1 MKKTILFCL
10 CLVSV
15 QMVFAQYWQQRVD
28 YLLDVSLNE
37 KERSLDGFAKI
48 TYFNRSPDTLRYI
61 WFHLWPNAYK
71 NDQTAFS
78 EQALLHGDTRFYFS
92 NREEKGYINKLDFK
106 VDGITAHTEDHPQHI
121 DITRLILPKPLPP
134 GEQTVVT
141 TPFHVKLPFN
151 YSRGGYD
158 GSTIQ
163 ATQWYP
169 KPAVYDHKGWH
180 PMPYLNQGEFY
191 GEFGKYDVR
200 ITIPEDYIVAAT
212 GELQNE
218 DEKEKLLLRK
228 NPPKATV
235 TLKRTTTSATIKKP
249 KPKSLLVKTK
259 TLNFIQDQVHDFA
272 WFANKDF
279 IVDSDTCLLSSGN
292 IVDVKSFYTE
302 AEKKHWD
309 HAVVYAKEAL
319 RFYSAALGE
328 YPYKTASVVL
338 GPDNFGGGMEYPT
351 ITQISPG
358 LSGPALDEVVA
369 HELGHNW
376 FYGMLASNERLHPWM
391 DEGMNTY
398 YELRYMES
406 RYGAQPRLFDLLLQT
421 RVSRKTD
428 QPVSIHS
435 EQFESGNYGLSAY
448 HKAASWMEL
457 LEEKMGKENFSQMM
471 QDYFRQWKFRHPYP
485 EDFQKMVR
493 QKLGAET
500 DGIFSLLNQKGSLP
514 GQELKGFRVASPFK
528 KGSIQNYLKHPA
540 KNLLFLSPALG
551 INSYDKL
558 MLGAMVTNYKLPP
571 NNFQFLLVPLY
582 GLGSKKFTGLGRAS
596 YSIMSGGAIRKTDI
610 FLNASS
616 FTMNEFKDSADRKLF
631 MQFQKL
637 VPGIRLTLREKDPL
651 STVRKSI
658 QFKSFMIGEETL
670 RIRPD
675 TSISGTDTSLL
686 LRYEFPE
693 KNRTLNQLQLR
704 YENNRGL
711 YPFDLTLLVE
721 QGKDFIRT
729 GLTGNYFFN
738 YREGGLQLR
747 VFAGKLNYLGTK
759 TISKQFANDRYW
771 LNMTGPKGFEDY
783 TYSDYFLGRNFFEGL
798 ESQQIMI
805 RDGGFKVRTDLLS
818 SKIGKTDNWLAAI
831 NLNTSIPQKLNPLSA
846 LPLVKIPLH
855 LFFDI
860 GTYAE
865 AWDKEADTD
874 RFLYEFGFH
883 IPLFNET
890 VNFYFPIVYN
900 KVYGDYFK
908 SVIPKNRFF
917 KTMSFS
923 INLFNKDLKKLN
935 REIEF

>member
-1 MKKTILFCL
+1 M
-10 CLVSV
+10 
-15 QMVFAQYWQQRVD
+15 
-28 YLLDVSLNE
+28 
-37 KERSLDGFAKI
+37 
-48 TYFNRSPDTLRYI
+48 
-61 WFHLWPNAYK
+61 
-71 NDQTAFS
+71 
-78 EQALLHGDTRFYFS
+78 
-92 NREEKGYINKLDFK
+92 
-106 VDGITAHTEDHPQHI
+106 
-121 DITRLILPKPLPP
+121 
-134 GEQTVVT
+134 
-141 TPFHVKLPFN
+141 
-151 YSRGGYD
+151 
-158 GSTIQ
+158 
-163 ATQWYP
+163 
-169 KPAVYDHKGWH
+169 
-180 PMPYLNQGEFY
+180 
-191 GEFGKYDVR
+191 
-200 ITIPEDYIVAAT
+200 
-212 GELQNE
+212 
-218 DEKEKLLLRK
+218 
-228 NPPKATV
+228 
-235 TLKRTTTSATIKKP
+235 
-249 KPKSLLVKTK
+249 
-259 TLNFIQDQVHDFA
+259 
-272 WFANKDF
+272 
-279 IVDSDTCLLSSGN
+279 
-292 IVDVKSFYTE
+292 
-302 AEKKHWD
+302 
-309 HAVVYAKEAL
+309 
-319 RFYSAALGE
+319 
-328 YPYKTASVVL
+328 
-338 GPDNFGGGMEYPT
+338 
-351 ITQISPG
+351 
-358 LSGPALDEVVA
+358 ALD
-369 HELGHNW
+369 
-376 FYGMLASNERLHPWM
+376 
-391 DEGMNTY
+391 
-398 YELRYMES
+398 
-406 RYGAQPRLFDLLLQT
+406 Q
-421 RVSRKTD
+421 
-428 QPVSIHS
+428 
-435 EQFESGNYGLSAY
+435 
-448 HKAASWMEL
+448 
-457 LEEKMGKENFSQMM
+457 
-471 QDYFRQWKFRHPYP
+471 
-485 EDFQKMVR
+485 
-493 QKLGAET
+493 
-500 DGIFSLLNQKGSLP
+500 
-514 GQELKGFRVASPFK
+514 
-528 KGSIQNYLKHPA
+528 
-540 KNLLFLSPALG
+540 
-551 INSYDKL
+551 
-558 MLGAMVTNYKLPP
+558 
-571 NNFQFLLVPLY
+571 
-582 GLGSKKFTGLGRAS
+582 KKFTGLGRAS

-637 VPGIRLTLREKDPL
+637 VPGLRLTLREKDPL

-783 TYSDYFLGRNFFEGL
+783 TYSDYFLGRNSFEGL